1 MQIHK
6 ALYSVYSINAN
17 VDMQK
22 FVQKDTKNKRKKR
35 NFKRN
40 LIDHSAFMPSNT
52 LIPFDRII
60 WYD

>member
-1 MQIHK
+1 MLMWICKNVYKK
-6 ALYSVYSINAN
+6 APKI
-17 VDMQK
+17 K
-22 FVQKDTKNKRKKR
+22 EEKR
-35 NFKRN
+35 NFKSN